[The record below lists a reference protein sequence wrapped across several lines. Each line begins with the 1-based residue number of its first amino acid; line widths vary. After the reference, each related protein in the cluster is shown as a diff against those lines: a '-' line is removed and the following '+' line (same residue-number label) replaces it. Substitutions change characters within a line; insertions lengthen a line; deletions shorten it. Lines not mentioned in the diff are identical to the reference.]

1 MSLQDLERAVQ
12 TLPDEDFRRFSA
24 WFDEWRAEQW
34 DRQIAED
41 AHNGRLDAFYERLQK
56 ENEVQADVP
65 LDVVLDDEKLS

>member
-12 TLPDEDFRRFSA
+12 TLPDEDFRPFFV

-41 AHNGRLDAFYERLQK
+41 AYNGRLDPLYERLQK
-56 ENEVQADVP
+56 ENEGHADVP
-65 LDVVLDDEKLS
+65 LDAVLDEEKLS